1 MELYTTHYHGQTIIS
16 VLRLVGKLDAV
27 SYLDLIDKARS
38 IVGEGT
44 RQIVLDLSALT
55 YISSAGL
62 MALHYI
68 TVLLRG
74 GAPLDP
80 ETGWSALHAV
90 AEDLGEPAQ
99 HNVNLLNPQPHVLR
113 TLERVRFTAFLSS
126 YTTLDDAISA
136 FAPSPDRR
144 SQTNRPLR
152 YLRALNAPDLKP
164 KPDEPA

>member
-1 MELYTTHYHGQTIIS
+1 
-16 VLRLVGKLDAV
+16 
-27 SYLDLIDKARS
+27 
-38 IVGEGT
+38 
-44 RQIVLDLSALT
+44 
-55 YISSAGL
+55 

-68 TVLLRG
+68 SVLLRG

-80 ETGWSALHAV
+80 EAGWSALHAV
-90 AEDLGEPAQ
+90 AEDLGESAQ

-144 SQTNRPLR
+144 SQTDRPLR
-152 YLRALNAPDLKP
+152 YLRALNAPDSPP